1 MKIRSTFALICLI
14 IALLATS
21 CTNKAIDEQLS
32 LAESMMT
39 ERPDSAL
46 SIMNSIEPDE
56 LTGDRQKALYAL
68 LMTQAEDRNGL
79 DAPQDDSLI
88 RSAVE
93 YFDKNGKDK
102 KRLGR
107 SYFYYGKSFHSHK
120 GDESALQLYLKAKN
134 ALEKTDDYNYLSYVH
149 QYIGRINDDRRIYS
163 AALENYKKSVMYNE
177 KFGETH
183 RSIYSYRNMVWI
195 YNEMGKTDSVK
206 LYLAKVC
213 TILGND
219 TLSTVYPSIARVKG
233 MYEAEDGNYDKGIAL
248 INSAIR
254 NEKVDEVK
262 ESFSQSLGV
271 VYIKKGELDIAEQI
285 FKRISSSHVK
295 FYQSGAYY
303 YLSEI
308 EKKRH
313 NYQLSLR
320 YKEISDSI
328 SEIVNDLDLQNR
340 ISDMQKQNEDEKA
353 EMERKMLVQQKRIE
367 LYGWALSVVCLV
379 AFIIIFYRILRKQY
393 HNAYRRKIKVRIDK
407 ELKLYLENKKRI
419 EKYNAKI
426 KALKQDGTNYKNE
439 IDRLNNKLNTLVN
452 ENAKISSE
460 FSADATDILAKLKN
474 GALIDEYLSPQE
486 RTKIFDMA
494 DLLYG
499 KFTNALKSEC
509 ALNDKDVMFIV
520 LLRLGFSTSEIATV
534 FEYEESTIYKKKLR
548 LKKRLKQSENKGI
561 STIFG

>member
-21 CTNKAIDEQLS
+21 CANKAIDEQLL

-39 ERPDSAL
+39 EKPDSAL
-46 SIMNSIEPDE
+46 SIMNSIELDE

-68 LMTQAEDRNGL
+68 LMTQAEDRNGHF
-79 DAPQDDSLI
+79 ATQDDSLI

-93 YFDKNGKDK
+93 YFEKSSKDK
-102 KRLGR
+102 DRLGR

-120 GDESALQLYLKAKN
+120 EDEIALQLYLKAKN

-213 TILGND
+213 AILGDD
-219 TLSTVYPSIARVKG
+219 TQSTVYPSIARLKG

-271 VYIKKGELDIAEQI
+271 VYIEKGELDIAEQI
-285 FKRISSSHVK
+285 FKRITNSHVK

-328 SEIVNDLDLQNR
+328 SKIVNDLDLQNR

-407 ELKLYLENKKRI
+407 ELKLYLENEKRI

-486 RTKIFDMA
+486 RAKIFYMA

-520 LLRLGFSTSEIATV
+520 LFRLGFSTSEIATV